1 MTVSPPF
8 LQVERVSID
17 VPVLDL
23 ENARKGNVT
32 SIVESLQEFGQ
43 HRPLV
48 LQRSTNKIIV
58 GNHTY
63 KAAKML
69 GWYEIDVVFVDD
81 DDFKSIRR
89 SLADNCTG
97 QKHSPKT
104 GWNHS
109 D

>member
-48 LQRSTNKIIV
+48 LQRSTHKIIV

-63 KAAKML
+63 KAARL
-69 GWYEIDVVFVDD
+69 IGWYEIDVVFVDD
-81 DDFKSIRR
+81 DDLKSIRR
-89 SLADNCTG
+89 SFA
-97 QKHSPKT
+97 
-104 GWNHS
+104 NHVTYIH
-109 D
+109 

>member
-1 MTVSPPF
+1 MKVSPPL

-17 VPVLDL
+17 LPVLDL
-23 ENARKGNVT
+23 ENARKGNVA

-63 KAAKML
+63 KAAKVL
-69 GWYEIDVVFVDD
+69 GWTEIAVFFVEDD
-81 DDFKSIRR
+81 DVAAVRR
-89 SLADNCTG
+89 SLADNVT
-97 QKHSPKT
+97 
-104 GWNHS
+104 
-109 D
+109 